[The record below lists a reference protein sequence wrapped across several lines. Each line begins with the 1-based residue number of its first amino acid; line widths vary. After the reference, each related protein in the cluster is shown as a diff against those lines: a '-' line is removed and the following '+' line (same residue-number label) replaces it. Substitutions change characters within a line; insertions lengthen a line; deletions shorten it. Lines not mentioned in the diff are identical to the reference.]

1 MVEITRHWRG
11 KSSLCTS
18 VNFTREILHQFYI
31 TPMQRS
37 HRKFFF
43 ILRSVSL
50 SWKSEYSFPAYRSAA
65 STKINFIV
73 LEWQELINILDKN
86 TLISFRRDRSLAL
99 QILYINCDYSFASV
113 RNDVAIVRISTKS
126 KDLFVTVSLS
136 VLVNLT
142 AESFGCSQGLLWQLK
157 EFDQEKLCLF
167 VVISSE
173 RR

>member
-1 MVEITRHWRG
+1 M
-11 KSSLCTS
+11 
-18 VNFTREILHQFYI
+18 
-31 TPMQRS
+31 
-37 HRKFFF
+37 
-43 ILRSVSL
+43 
-50 SWKSEYSFPAYRSAA
+50 
-65 STKINFIV
+65 
-73 LEWQELINILDKN
+73 DKN